1 MKLKKL
7 CIMVALVL
15 VFSSLL
21 AGCGADEGKAAVDY
35 GYKADDMV
43 APENSVEL
51 STNEGKTQSA
61 MPANQKLIR
70 KVRMTAETEQM
81 DALLTSLDQR
91 ITELGGYVENRQVTT
106 SADSQSTKR
115 SANLTIRI
123 PAENL
128 DGFVNKISETANV
141 LSVNETAEDI
151 TLSYVATESR
161 IKALETEQT
170 RLLELLAAAENME
183 DLLTIESR
191 LTDVRTELEQVN
203 SLLRVY
209 DNQVNYATVELSIQ
223 QVQEFTE
230 VKEEAPSG
238 FFERAW
244 DVLCNVCS
252 GLGTI
257 FRELGIIL
265 IGTSPIWLPAAGFL
279 VWWLFRKRKKKKEQK

>member
-21 AGCGADEGKAAVDY
+21 AGCGAGESKAAVDY

-43 APENSVEL
+43 APENSAEL

-91 ITELGGYVENRQVTT
+91 IAELGGYVENRQVTT
-106 SADSQSTKR
+106 SADSRSTRR
-115 SANLTIRI
+115 SADLTIRI

-230 VKEEAPSG
+230 VREAPDG

-244 DVLCNVCS
+244 NALCNVCS
-252 GLGTI
+252 GIGK
-257 FRELGIIL
+257 FFQELGIIL
-265 IGTSPIWLPAAGFL
+265 IGISPIWVPCLVGFIA
-279 VWWLFRKRKKKKEQK
+279 WRYFRKRKKKNQK

>member
-1 MKLKKL
+1 MNGRKLL
-7 CIMVALVL
+7 LYVVLSLVL
-15 VFSSLL
+15 LGML
-21 AGCGADEGKAAVDY
+21 AGCGASESKTAVDY
-35 GYKADDMV
+35 GYKAEDMV
-43 APENSVEL
+43 GDSVEL

-61 MPANQKLIR
+61 MPSNQKLIR

-106 SADSQSTKR
+106 SGDSQSTR
-115 SANLTIRI
+115 RWADLTIRI

-128 DGFVNKISETANV
+128 DGFVNNISKTANV

-170 RLLELLAAAENME
+170 RLLELLAGAETME
-183 DLLTIESR
+183 DLLVIESR

-209 DNQVNYATVELSIQ
+209 DNQVNYATVELSIR
-223 QVQEFTE
+223 QVQELTE
-230 VKEEAPSG
+230 VQEAPDG
-238 FFERAW
+238 FFDRAW
-244 DVLCNVCS
+244 QALCNVCS
-252 GLGTI
+252 GIGK
-257 FRELGIIL
+257 FFQELGIIL
-265 IGTSPIWLPAAGFL
+265 IGISPIWVPCLGVFFA
-279 VWWLFRKRKKKKEQK
+279 WRYFRKQKKKKEQK

>member
-7 CIMVALVL
+7 WIMVALVL

-21 AGCGADEGKAAVDY
+21 AGCGAGESKAAVDY

-106 SADSQSTKR
+106 SADSRSTRR
-115 SANLTIRI
+115 SADLTIRI

-230 VKEEAPSG
+230 VREAPDG

-244 DVLCNVCS
+244 NVLCNVCS
-252 GLGTI
+252 GIGK
-257 FRELGIIL
+257 FFQELGIIL
-265 IGTSPIWLPAAGFL
+265 IGISPIWVPCLVGFIA
-279 VWWLFRKRKKKKEQK
+279 WRYFRKRKKKNQK